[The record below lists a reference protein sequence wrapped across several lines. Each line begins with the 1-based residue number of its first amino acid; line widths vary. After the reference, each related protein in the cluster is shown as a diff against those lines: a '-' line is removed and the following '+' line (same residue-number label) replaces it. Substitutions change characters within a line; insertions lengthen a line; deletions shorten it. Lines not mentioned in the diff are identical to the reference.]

1 MRIWCKKES
10 LVRKGSLSTLFK
22 QSFRGTLKI
31 VRDLKIH
38 PNASEALDAL
48 GED

>member
-1 MRIWCKKES
+1 MGNWREWS
-10 LVRKGSLSTLFK
+10 LVRKSSLNTLFK

-31 VRDLKIH
+31 VRDLKII

-48 GED
+48 GEN

>member
-1 MRIWCKKES
+1 MGNWCEES
-10 LVRKGSLSTLFK
+10 LVHKGSLNTLFK